1 MTNIIIV
8 IAFIICIAL
17 LFWLDRKGRNE
28 ESQSQRVYDEIF
40 NIFNRV
46 KWDMSL
52 SEIREIFSEKEFV
65 TSEESDKLIGTGYMY
80 KLDSGQDAFISFYFP
95 KGVESR
101 LVRTDF
107 YLLDMPPKKSALIFD
122 RFIQNHGAPM
132 IQNGAQ
138 QKSGLWHLGN
148 SILTVDGSEE
158 GEFQI
163 QLWNREFY
171 DRINEDN
178 Q

>member
-1 MTNIIIV
+1 MTNILIV
-8 IAFIICIAL
+8 TAFIICMAL

-28 ESQSQRVYDEIF
+28 KSEAQRVYNEIF
-40 NIFNRV
+40 KIFNSV

-65 TSEESDKLIGTGYMY
+65 TSEESDKVMGTGYMD
-80 KLDSGQDAFISFYFP
+80 KLDSGQDVFISFYFP
-95 KGVESR
+95 EGEESR

-107 YLLDMPPKKSALIFD
+107 YLLGMSPNESALIFD
-122 RFIQNHGAPM
+122 RFIQNHGTPNV
-132 IQNGAQ
+132 QNGAQ
-138 QKSGLWHLGN
+138 QKSGLWYLGN

-158 GEFQI
+158 GEIQI

-171 DRINEDN
+171 HKIN
-178 Q
+178 